1 MLSHIAI
8 KIHCLISRCSFPLSF
23 FLSLKFMSILRGLIL
38 SSLLSYCISCLL
50 KRSGLV
56 SLGFSIHTDNQSRSH
71 LNSHHATACVP
82 RAACRSR
89 PALSVPCYRCHMF
102 VFMSAVQP
110 VTTSALC
117 SRSCG
122 EWWQLGQLCFLCACI
137 VATSVDG
144 QSSVCLVP
152 PVSSSW
158 IPLHIPCGASLPD
171 FVWTYLPIFFISD
184 KYSLLGRELR
194 VNSFGGLKNYYG
206 FWSLI
211 TWKCHSLVLRCT

>member
-1 MLSHIAI
+1 MSFKTIWTGFPRVFYTHWQSVQVSFQFTSCG
-8 KIHCLISRCSFPLSF
+8 CLC
-23 FLSLKFMSILRGLIL
+23 
-38 SSLLSYCISCLL
+38 
-50 KRSGLV
+50 
-56 SLGFSIHTDNQSRSH
+56 
-71 LNSHHATACVP
+71 P
-82 RAACRSR
+82 RAACHSR

-102 VFMSAVQP
+102 VFVSAVQP

-117 SRSCG
+117 SWSCG

-137 VATSVDG
+137 VATAVDG

-152 PVSSSW
+152 PVPSSR
-158 IPLHIPCGASLPD
+158 IPSHVPCGASLPD
-171 FVWTYLPIFFISD
+171 FVCLDISSYLLHFW

-194 VNSFGGLKNYYG
+194 VNSFGGFKNYYG